1 MVHTTSRLA
10 HRVLQNQFVSS
21 FANVTCVTPVAL
33 KVPLAP
39 VASEASAATA
49 APAAPATST
58 KATVHETSYS
68 CLAAVPVVRTKTVAS
83 VAKFKSKY
91 KFKFKTKFK

>member
-1 MVHTTSRLA
+1 MLV
-10 HRVLQNQFVSS
+10 
-21 FANVTCVTPVAL
+21 
-33 KVPLAP
+33 KVPVAP

-49 APAAPATST
+49 APAAPAPATSA

-83 VAKFKSKY
+83 EAKFKSKY
-91 KFKFKTKFK
+91 KFKFKTKFKWTKWTSHLENLEIK